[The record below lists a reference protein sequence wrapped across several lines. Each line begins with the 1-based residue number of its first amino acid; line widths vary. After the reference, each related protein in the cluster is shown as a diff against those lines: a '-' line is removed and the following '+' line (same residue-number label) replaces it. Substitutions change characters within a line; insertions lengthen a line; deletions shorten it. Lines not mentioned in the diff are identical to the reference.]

1 MQLLTNHIGYQ
12 VGANKVAVIKAKA
25 GLVMSPASLVSCQD
39 KSVCFTAEIVP
50 HGRVD
55 QWSDWYFYQ
64 IDFSAFDQQ
73 GQFEIAV
80 ESEGQVFTSHVFS
93 IADELLL
100 NRTLSD
106 NLFYFKGQRSSGHF
120 DKADQNLPFWGDD
133 KRTADVRGGWFDASG
148 DMSKYLSHLS
158 FSNYL
163 NPQQIPM
170 VAWNLIRSYRVLS
183 ASDNIIKVNL
193 NKRILDEALHGTD
206 FLMRVLDKDGYFY
219 MTIFDQWS
227 KNVKNRHICAYE
239 TQKGIKTN
247 QWQAAFRQGGGV
259 SIAGLAAASQL
270 AAEGEFS
277 AAQYLAGAEQ
287 AYAHLCE
294 NNRAYCD
301 NGKEN
306 IIDEYCALLAAVE
319 LFKATNNE
327 HYLIES
333 RRWAKRL
340 QARQVSDANVANWW
354 VVEEGSDRPYY
365 HAAEA
370 GLPVISLIE
379 YSKIETDSNLQTNVI
394 QTVKNAMQFELAIT
408 AEVTNPFGYARQY
421 VKAVDEATPR
431 TSFFVAQKNE
441 SGYWWQGENARLG
454 SLAAAAK
461 MSAELLKDSDTDLA
475 QALQAYAQQQLN
487 WVLGLNPFDACMLYG
502 HGHNNPE
509 YVDGYP
515 SAPGGVCNGITSGF
529 DNERDIA
536 LVPEAQ
542 KDDFFQNWR
551 WGEQW
556 IPHAA
561 WYMLAIT
568 L

>member
-25 GLVMSPASLVSCQD
+25 GLVMSPASLISCQD
-39 KSVCFTAEIVP
+39 KSVCFTTEIVP
-50 HGRVD
+50 HGCVD

-64 IDFSAFDQQ
+64 IDFSEFDQQ
-73 GQFEIAV
+73 GEFAIVVENDGETFSSHPFCIA
-80 ESEGQVFTSHVFS
+80 E
-93 IADELLL
+93 ELLL

-106 NLFYFKGQRSSGHF
+106 NLFYFKGQRSSGSF
-120 DKADQNLPFWGDD
+120 DKADQNLPFWGNEQ
-133 KRTADVRGGWFDASG
+133 KTADVRGGWFDASG

-158 FSNYL
+158 YANYL

-170 VAWNLIRSYRVLS
+170 VVWNLIRCHRELGK
-183 ASDNIIKVNL
+183 SDNISKVNL
-193 NKRILDEALHGTD
+193 NKRILDEALFGAD

-227 KNVKNRHICAYE
+227 KNVNNRHICAYE
-239 TQKGIKTN
+239 TQKGTKTE
-247 QWQAAFRQGGGV
+247 QWQAAFRQGGGI
-259 SIAGLAAASQL
+259 SIAALAAASQL
-270 AAEGEFS
+270 APEGEF
-277 AAQYLAGAEQ
+277 APAQYLAGAEQ

-306 IIDEYCALLAAVE
+306 IIDEYCALLAAIE
-319 LFKATNNE
+319 LFKATKDQR
-327 HYLIES
+327 YLSES

-340 QARQVSDANVANWW
+340 QARQVSDELVSNWW
-354 VVEEGSDRPYY
+354 TVEENSDRPYF

-379 YSKIETDSNLQTNVI
+379 YSKIESDSNFHASVLKTIKQAI
-394 QTVKNAMQFELAIT
+394 QFELDIT
-408 AEVTNPFGYARQY
+408 AEVVNPFGYGRQY
-421 VKAVDEATPR
+421 VKAVDEPHRR
-431 TSFFVAQKNE
+431 TAFFVAQQNE
-441 SGYWWQGENARLG
+441 SGYWWQGENARLS
-454 SLAAAAK
+454 SLASAAK
-461 MSAELLKDSDTDLA
+461 MSAELFKDSDPELA
-475 QALQAYAQQQLN
+475 KNVQAYAQQQLN
-487 WVLGLNPFDACMLYG
+487 WILGLNPFDACMLYG

-509 YVDGYP
+509 YIDGYP
-515 SAPGGVCNGITSGF
+515 SAPGGICNGITSGF
-529 DNERDIA
+529 DNERDIS

-561 WYMLAIT
+561 WYILAIA

>member
-25 GLVMSPASLVSCQD
+25 GLVMSPASLISCQD
-39 KSVCFTAEIVP
+39 KSVTFSAEVEP
-50 HGRVD
+50 QGQVD
-55 QWSDWYFYQ
+55 QWSDWYFYK
-64 IDFSAFDQQ
+64 IDFSEFDQQ
-73 GQFEIAV
+73 GEFVLEV
-80 ESEGQVFTSHVFS
+80 ECEGQRYTSHRFT
-93 IADELLL
+93 IAPELLL

-106 NLFYFKGQRSSGHF
+106 NLFYFKGQRCSGKF
-120 DKADQNLPFWGDD
+120 DKADQNMPFWEDES
-133 KRTADVRGGWFDASG
+133 RTKDVRGGWFDASG

-170 VAWNLIRSYRVLS
+170 VAWNLVRCYRELS
-183 ASDNIIKVNL
+183 SSDDIIKVNL
-193 NKRILDEALHGTD
+193 NKRILDEALHGAD
-206 FLMRVLDKDGYFY
+206 FLVRVLDEEGYFY

-227 KNVKNRHICAYE
+227 KDVNKRHICAYE
-239 TQKGIKTN
+239 TQKGIKTQ

-259 SIAGLAAASQL
+259 SIAALAAASGL
-270 AAEGEFS
+270 PAEGEFS
-277 AAQYLAGAEQ
+277 PEQYLACAEK
-287 AYAHLCE
+287 AYAHLCAH
-294 NNRAYCD
+294 NISYCD

-319 LFKATNNE
+319 LYKATNNSE
-327 HYLIES
+327 YLAEAQ
-333 RRWAKRL
+333 RWSARL
-340 QARQVSDANVANWW
+340 QQRQVSDEQVENFW
-354 VVEEGSDRPYY
+354 VVEQDSDRPYF

-370 GLPVISLIE
+370 GLPVISLLE
-379 YSKIETDSNLQTNVI
+379 YSQIEPDSQLREQALAS
-394 QTVKNAMQFELAIT
+394 VKKAVEFELAIT

-421 VKAVDEATPR
+421 IKAVDQAKPR
-431 TSFFVAQKNE
+431 TSFFVAQNNE

-454 SLAAAAK
+454 SLAAATK
-461 MSAELLKDSDTDLA
+461 MAAQVFAGDEQLA
-475 QALQAYAQQQLN
+475 SSLRSFAQQQLN

-515 SAPGGVCNGITSGF
+515 SAPGGICNGVTAGF

-568 L
+568 LK